1 MLLLGAFNA
10 VAQESA
16 REFTVDFPVG
26 SSRLDLTWGANG
38 RSIYK
43 LTSFLRSVM
52 DNPKMKIN
60 DITVY
65 GTASPEGN
73 ADFNRRLALKRR
85 DALRDVIIERAMV
98 PDSVFTLQN
107 EYIQWGLLR
116 GMIKQCDA
124 PWRDKAVAA
133 IDENY
138 VSSAGFETSAQV
150 IKALKRID
158 GGRVWKE
165 LLVEY
170 FPQMRNASAVV
181 VTFEQLPAFREEYIE
196 IPVDTA
202 VPEPEPEPEPEIV
215 VYEEPEHRCFYMD
228 IRTDMLYDAALVPNL
243 GVDFYL
249 GRNISVG
256 GNWQYAWWSKDS
268 RHRYW
273 RLYGGD
279 INFTNTNGYLLSTGY
294 ERTFGEDAFT
304 PAERATHNWGVT
316 DHITFDRLYRMVT
329 EAPVGKPWHI
339 AFLTLASHEPWQVPY
354 GRIKGDEVANAFAY
368 LDDCLGRFIARFRQT
383 MQWRNTLVVI
393 LPDHGSGY
401 PSGLTD
407 DNPRKSHIPMIWT
420 GGAVRRP
427 LVVDK
432 ICNQSDLPATL
443 LGAMGLPHGD
453 FRFSRNVMS
462 RAYKRPSAVHTW
474 SEGIFWLDDT
484 GLTVINL
491 LAAPQRV
498 MLDTPR
504 PSAARSAAA
513 NAFLQTAY
521 DDLGALGS

>member
-1 MLLLGAFNA
+1 MKGITKTGIASALLLLGAFNA

-279 INFTNTNGYLLSTGY
+279 INARWWFGSVAHEKPLSGHHLGVYAQMLTYDFEFGDKGYMAGKPGGNIWERASWGAGVEYGFSLPIARYFNIDFTLGVGYLGGTCLDYRVIDDHYVWQATK
-294 ERTFGEDAFT
+294 RRHWFGPT
-304 PAERATHNWGVT
+304 KAE
-316 DHITFDRLYRMVT
+316 I
-329 EAPVGKPWHI
+329 
-339 AFLTLASHEPWQVPY
+339 S
-354 GRIKGDEVANAFAY
+354 
-368 LDDCLGRFIARFRQT
+368 
-383 MQWRNTLVVI
+383 LV
-393 LPDHGSGY
+393 
-401 PSGLTD
+401 
-407 DNPRKSHIPMIWT
+407 W
-420 GGAVRRP
+420 
-427 LVVDK
+427 
-432 ICNQSDLPATL
+432 L
-443 LGAMGLPHGD
+443 LGNG
-453 FRFSRNVMS
+453 NVNT
-462 RAYKRPSAVHTW
+462 KK
-474 SEGIFWLDDT
+474 EK
-484 GLTVINL
+484 
-491 LAAPQRV
+491 
-498 MLDTPR
+498 
-504 PSAARSAAA
+504 
-513 NAFLQTAY
+513 
-521 DDLGALGS
+521 GADNE

>member
-1 MLLLGAFNA
+1 MKGITKTGIASALLLLGAFNA
-10 VAQESA
+10 AAQESA

-73 ADFNRRLALKRR
+73 ADFNRRLAMKRR

-98 PDSVFTLQN
+98 PDSVFTLQD

-116 GMIKQCDA
+116 GMIDQCDA

-150 IKALKRID
+150 IKALKQID

-165 LLVEY
+165 LLAEY

-181 VTFEQLPAFREEYIE
+181 VTFEQLPAFREEYID

-279 INFTNTNGYLLSTGY
+279 INARWWFGSMAHEKPLTGHHLGVYAQMLTYDFEFGDKGYMAGKPGGNIWERASWGAGVEYGFSLPIARHFNIDFTLGVGYLGGTCLDYRVIDDHYVWQATK
-294 ERTFGEDAFT
+294 RRHWFGPT
-304 PAERATHNWGVT
+304 KAE
-316 DHITFDRLYRMVT
+316 I
-329 EAPVGKPWHI
+329 
-339 AFLTLASHEPWQVPY
+339 S
-354 GRIKGDEVANAFAY
+354 
-368 LDDCLGRFIARFRQT
+368 
-383 MQWRNTLVVI
+383 LV
-393 LPDHGSGY
+393 
-401 PSGLTD
+401 
-407 DNPRKSHIPMIWT
+407 W
-420 GGAVRRP
+420 
-427 LVVDK
+427 
-432 ICNQSDLPATL
+432 L
-443 LGAMGLPHGD
+443 LGNG
-453 FRFSRNVMS
+453 NVNT
-462 RAYKRPSAVHTW
+462 KK
-474 SEGIFWLDDT
+474 EK
-484 GLTVINL
+484 
-491 LAAPQRV
+491 
-498 MLDTPR
+498 
-504 PSAARSAAA
+504 
-513 NAFLQTAY
+513 
-521 DDLGALGS
+521 GADNE

>member
-98 PDSVFTLQN
+98 PDSVFTLHN

-279 INFTNTNGYLLSTGY
+279 INARWCCNIWDRASWGAGVEYGFSLPIARYFNIDFTLGVGYLGGTCLDYRVIDDHYVWQATK
-294 ERTFGEDAFT
+294 RRHWFGPT
-304 PAERATHNWGVT
+304 KAE
-316 DHITFDRLYRMVT
+316 I
-329 EAPVGKPWHI
+329 
-339 AFLTLASHEPWQVPY
+339 S
-354 GRIKGDEVANAFAY
+354 
-368 LDDCLGRFIARFRQT
+368 
-383 MQWRNTLVVI
+383 LV
-393 LPDHGSGY
+393 
-401 PSGLTD
+401 
-407 DNPRKSHIPMIWT
+407 W
-420 GGAVRRP
+420 
-427 LVVDK
+427 
-432 ICNQSDLPATL
+432 L
-443 LGAMGLPHGD
+443 LGNG
-453 FRFSRNVMS
+453 NVNT
-462 RAYKRPSAVHTW
+462 KK
-474 SEGIFWLDDT
+474 EK
-484 GLTVINL
+484 
-491 LAAPQRV
+491 
-498 MLDTPR
+498 
-504 PSAARSAAA
+504 
-513 NAFLQTAY
+513 
-521 DDLGALGS
+521 GADNE